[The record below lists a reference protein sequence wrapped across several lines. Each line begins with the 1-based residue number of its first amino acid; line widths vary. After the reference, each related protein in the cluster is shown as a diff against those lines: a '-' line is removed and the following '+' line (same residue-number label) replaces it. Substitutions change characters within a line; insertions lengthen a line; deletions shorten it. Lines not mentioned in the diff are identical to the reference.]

1 MKIRYFK
8 GLRELKKR
16 RSIAKAKRRQE
27 YKEDIAK
34 WHKKFAW
41 LPMDIETPEDTKDHS
56 TAVWGEYVFQKG
68 WVKSQAHMPE
78 LDETIWTRHTEKE
91 YFIKKLDGTLD
102 PEEKFIHEGVLQ
114 SNTGSGPSG
123 PIMGGPISYG

>member
-8 GLRELKKR
+8 GISELKKK

-34 WHKKFAW
+34 WHRKFAW
-41 LPMDIETPEDTKDHS
+41 LPMDIETPEDTKNHS

-91 YFIKKLDGTLD
+91 YFIKKLDGTLA
-102 PEEKFIHEGVLQ
+102 PEAQFSHDGEDQNMAFAGTTSFGAVSIKAG
-114 SNTGSGPSG
+114 
-123 PIMGGPISYG
+123 